1 MHGSANV
8 HVQAD
13 CTEDD
18 LGGCLMWKM
27 ICALGGAH
35 SLLPRIG
42 VADYMGVK
50 AKEMEFFKDDHS

>member
-13 CTEDD
+13 YTEAD

-42 VADYMGVK
+42 VADYKGVK
-50 AKEMEFFKDDHS
+50 ENEKDDHF